1 MAEDNLLLSDSDKIK
16 NAVALLLKWQDEAVR
31 AAYRIGRIIKDVFR
45 DFIEIGLSG
54 ELKRRLKYIRRM
66 KYYEQYRRRNRRRPT
81 HRRHRI
87 RRRLKHGAEQ
97 KGFAGDQKY
106 FRR

>member
-16 NAVALLLKWQDEAVR
+16 DAVALLLKWQDEAVR
-31 AAYRIGRIIKDVFR
+31 AAYRIGRIIKDTFR

-66 KYYEQYRRRNRRRPT
+66 KYYKQYRRRNGRRPT
-81 HRRHRI
+81 HRKRRI
-87 RRRLKHGAEQ
+87 GRRVKQGAE
-97 KGFAGDQKY
+97 
-106 FRR
+106 